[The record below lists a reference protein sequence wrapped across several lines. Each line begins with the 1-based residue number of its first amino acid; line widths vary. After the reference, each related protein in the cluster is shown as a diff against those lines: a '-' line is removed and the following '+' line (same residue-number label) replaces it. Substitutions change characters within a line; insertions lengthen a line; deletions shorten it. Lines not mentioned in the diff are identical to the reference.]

1 MLRNLSNEASTVRMY
16 DVLEDEICISF
27 VLSKLGK
34 VSLNDVVR
42 SFPKNCPAELAHST
56 IAKLVEIVLK
66 VHAC

>member
-1 MLRNLSNEASTVRMY
+1 MLRDLSNEPSTVRMY
-16 DVLEDEICISF
+16 DVLEDEVSISF

-42 SFPKNCPAELAHST
+42 SFPKKCPAELAHST
-56 IAKLVEIVLK
+56 IAKLVKIVLK